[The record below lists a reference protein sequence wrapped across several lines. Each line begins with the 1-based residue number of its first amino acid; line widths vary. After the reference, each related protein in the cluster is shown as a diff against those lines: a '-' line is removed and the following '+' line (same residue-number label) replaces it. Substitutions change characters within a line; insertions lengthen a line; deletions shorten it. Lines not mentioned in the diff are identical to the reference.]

1 MRMQDAALYLSRPE
15 IHSIAGFKT
24 PGFEQNLF
32 PESQCEKYP
41 RGTAEFTMHLPL
53 MIRTWFFFSIKA
65 NEL

>member
-1 MRMQDAALYLSRPE
+1 MQDAASYLSRPE

-24 PGFEQNLF
+24 PGFEQNPF

-41 RGTAEFTMHLPL
+41 RAGMDVVVL
-53 MIRTWFFFSIKA
+53 MTRTWFFFFSIKA